1 MSASRLAEALR
12 NGDEQELVAA
22 FDRLI
27 VQDPPAPL
35 PSALLHVLFA
45 CLGHRAKKVQ
55 RGAAAVL
62 VRCASE
68 QSAVVEGLRAR
79 LADSDTRIRWTA
91 AFALSELDL
100 PDPSPLPVLI
110 ENLGHQ
116 ESDLRWAA
124 HTAILRLA
132 GRNAQP
138 IIDAMLRL
146 VHGGNAVQRRMALYC
161 LRDLEQTHDRAQAA
175 YLHGLNDRDATV
187 RLAGLACLGKLR
199 VTSEPL
205 RIALVRLLEYDP
217 DSGVRRSAAVACG
230 QVGDTSHRVI
240 EALEG
245 AAGTD
250 DASLAKAAAKALE
263 KLRSSS

>member
-12 NGDEQELVAA
+12 NGDEQELVTA
-22 FDRLI
+22 FDRLTA
-27 VQDPPAPL
+27 QSPPTPL

-45 CLGHRAKKVQ
+45 CLGHQAKKVQ

-62 VRCASE
+62 ARCASE
-68 QSAVVEGLRAR
+68 QPAVVEGLRAR
-79 LADSDTRIRWTA
+79 LAASDARIRWTA
-91 AFALSELDL
+91 AFALSGLDL
-100 PDPSPLPVLI
+100 PDPSPLPILI

-132 GRNAQP
+132 GRHAQP
-138 IIDAMLRL
+138 VIDAMLRL
-146 VHGGNAVQRRMALYC
+146 VHGGNSVQRRMALYC

-205 RIALVRLLEYDP
+205 RSALVGLLEYDP
-217 DSGVRRSAAVACG
+217 DSGVRRSAAIACG
-230 QVGDTSHRVI
+230 QVGDTGHRI
-240 EALEG
+240 IGALEG
-245 AAGTD
+245 AAGAD
-250 DASLAKAAAKALE
+250 DASLAKASAKALE
-263 KLRSSS
+263 KLRSIS

>member
-1 MSASRLAEALR
+1 MSVSRLAEALR

-22 FDRLI
+22 FDRLMA
-27 VQDPPAPL
+27 QDPPAPL
-35 PSALLHVLFA
+35 SSALLHVLFA
-45 CLGHRAKKVQ
+45 CLGHQAKKVQ
-55 RGAAAVL
+55 RGAAAIL

-68 QSAVVEGLRAR
+68 QPAVVEGLRAR
-79 LADSDTRIRWTA
+79 LEDPDARVRWTA

-132 GRNAQP
+132 GRHAQP
-138 IIDAMLRL
+138 VIDAILRL
-146 VHGGNAVQRRMALYC
+146 VRNGNAVQRRMALYC
-161 LRDLEQTHDRAQAA
+161 LRDLEQTHDKAQAA

-205 RIALVRLLEYDP
+205 RRALVGLLGYDP
-217 DSGVRRSAAVACG
+217 DMGVRRSAAIACG
-230 QVGDTSHRVI
+230 QIGDTGHRII
-240 EALEG
+240 EALED

-263 KLRSSS
+263 KLRDGS